1 MERDKKNKDMA
12 SDRNNKCMWY
22 CSNDR
27 RLQLKKSNFYCFE
40 LSREIKELTIRL
52 ISLNPLSSDLFLVL

>member
-22 CSNDR
+22 CSHDR
-27 RLQLKKSNFYCFE
+27 RLQLKKSGFYCFRIF
-40 LSREIKELTIRL
+40 REIKELKMRL
-52 ISLNPLSSDLFLVL
+52 ISFDPLSSDLFLVL